1 MSDFKAK
8 IAPNSIWAGDPPQTP
23 LGELAI
29 LPQTLELDLRGPIS
43 KCRRY
48 RGEDKR
54 KEVTGGKGMGVGE
67 ADRGR
72 ALAKDGLGHCAT
84 VNLLHILSPW
94 QQPARIIFGP
104 SCL

>member
-67 ADRGR
+67 APRPTG
-72 ALAKDGLGHCAT
+72 AAHWQKTGL
-84 VNLLHILSPW
+84 VIV
-94 QQPARIIFGP
+94 
-104 SCL
+104 